1 MAKYRPLTYGRLPEF
16 IYFDTSFLILAA
28 IGHQDQRLEAGRF
41 LRRLQ
46 EHGTHLIVSNLVLLE
61 SWHAALLS
69 AAQDYAGDGWEDD
82 FERPAFR
89 KEILPA
95 ATPIMRRIDQ
105 ILDQFIDRN
114 QGQIVVIGTE
124 DMDNAAYCMREY
136 GLDSYDA
143 SHAGVM
149 MTYDI
154 HDIATN
160 DRDFREVPDFNLWL
174 FDDLYCGLQDN
185 Y

>member
-1 MAKYRPLTYGRLPEF
+1 MSRFRPLTHGHLPEF

-28 IGHQDQRLEAGRF
+28 IGDQDQRLEAARF
-41 LRRLQ
+41 LRRLL
-46 EHGTHLIVSNLVLLE
+46 EHGTHMIVSNLVLLE

-69 AAQDYAGDGWEDD
+69 AAEDYAGEGWEED
-82 FERPAFR
+82 FKRPDFR
-89 KEILPA
+89 KEVLPHA
-95 ATPIMRRIDQ
+95 EPIMRRVDQ
-105 ILDQFIDRN
+105 ILDSFVDRT
-114 QGQIVVIGTE
+114 QGQIVAIGTE
-124 DMDNAAYCMREY
+124 DMDNAARCMRAY

-160 DRDFREVPDFNLWL
+160 DRHFREVPDFNLWL
-174 FDDLYCGLQDN
+174 FEGLCRDLRDN